1 MSNEHHTGPGARAR
15 RALIVVDVQPTFC
28 EGGALAVTGG
38 NAVAERIA
46 AHLSSHRGD
55 YDLVVTTQDWH
66 IDPGEHFSSEP
77 DFVDTWP
84 VHGVAGSA
92 EAQIHPALDG
102 LVADAAVK
110 KGQYA
115 AAYSGFE
122 GVDDDGRSLDDIL
135 RAAGI
140 EEVDVVGL
148 AESHCVKDTA
158 LDAVR
163 EGYRVRVLTD
173 LTEPVSPELGHAAQA
188 DMRAAGIELAAPG
201 CGPPTPS
208 IWPSHPNAGWPSP
221 IYRVR
226 PPLRCLR
233 PATYCA
239 GQPPGWL
246 YWPG

>member
-173 LTEPVSPELGHAAQA
+173 LTESVSPELGHAAQA
-188 DMRAAGIELAAPG
+188 DMRAAGIELAA
-201 CGPPTPS
+201 S
-208 IWPSHPNAGWPSP
+208 
-221 IYRVR
+221 R
-226 PPLRCLR
+226 
-233 PATYCA
+233 
-239 GQPPGWL
+239 
-246 YWPG
+246 